1 MTAVSV
7 AVFLV
12 LLIFALGLFTAL
24 HAGRIDRRFPPVG
37 DLVELH
43 GGVVHVVEA
52 PAQGEER
59 GVALLLHGASGNHSD
74 MMQALG
80 PPLSALGFRVLAV
93 DRPGYGWTSR
103 FHGPR
108 AASPSLQGELIRAAL
123 AQRGVTRALV
133 VGHSLG
139 AVTSL
144 ALALDA
150 PDFVRALVL
159 LSPVSHPWPG
169 GVSWYYKLSATPL
182 IGPLFRSFVVM
193 PVGLLSLRAGVHQV
207 FTPNPTP
214 LNYVEA
220 TALKLVLHPR
230 RFRANAEDVAALKP
244 FVVDLS
250 QRYGRLVAPTE
261 IVTGDTDSV
270 VSPRL
275 HAAGCA
281 RDIPGAALAI
291 LPGVGHSPHH
301 ASTESVV
308 AAILRAEERALASEI
323 APAEAKRA
331 VAG

>member
-1 MTAVSV
+1 VTAFGFAAFFIPSIV
-7 AVFLV
+7 
-12 LLIFALGLFTAL
+12 ALGLFTAL
-24 HAGRIDRRFPPVG
+24 HAARIDRRFPAIG
-37 DLVELH
+37 GLVELD

-52 PAQGEER
+52 SAQGEER
-59 GVALLLHGASGNHSD
+59 GVVLLLHGASGNHAD

-103 FHGPR
+103 FHGRR

-123 AQRGVTRALV
+123 ARRSATRAIV

-139 AVTSL
+139 AVTAL

-169 GVSWYYKLSATPL
+169 GVDWYYKLSALPL

-193 PVGLLSLRAGVHQV
+193 PVGLLSLRAGVNQV

-230 RFRANAEDVAALKP
+230 RFRANAEDVVALKP

-250 QRYGRLVAPTE
+250 QRYGQLVAPTE
-261 IVTGDTDSV
+261 IVTGDTDGV
-270 VSPRL
+270 VSPQL

-281 RDIPGAALAI
+281 RDIPGAALAV

-308 AAILRAEERALASEI
+308 AAILRAEERALAK
-323 APAEAKRA
+323 EAVPVDAKLA
-331 VAG
+331 AAG

>member
-1 MTAVSV
+1 MTAFGF

-24 HAGRIDRRFPPVG
+24 HAARIDRRFPPVG
-37 DLVELH
+37 DLVELD

-59 GVALLLHGASGNHSD
+59 GVVLLLHGASGNHSD

-103 FHGPR
+103 FLGRR

-123 AQRGVTRALV
+123 AQRGVTRAIV

-139 AVTSL
+139 AATAL

-150 PDFVRALVL
+150 QDFVRALVL
-159 LSPVSHPWPG
+159 ISPVSHPWPG
-169 GVSWYYKLSATPL
+169 GVDWYYKASATPL
-182 IGPLFRSFVVM
+182 IGPLFRSFIVT

-207 FTPNPTP
+207 FAPNPTP
-214 LNYVEA
+214 LNYIEA

-230 RFRANAEDVAALKP
+230 RFGANAEDVVALKP

-250 QRYGRLVAPTE
+250 QRYGRLAAPTE
-261 IVTGDTDSV
+261 IVTGDTDGV
-270 VSPRL
+270 VSPQL

-308 AAILRAEERALASEI
+308 ATILRAEARALANE
-323 APAEAKRA
+323 APPAEAKRA
-331 VAG
+331 AAE